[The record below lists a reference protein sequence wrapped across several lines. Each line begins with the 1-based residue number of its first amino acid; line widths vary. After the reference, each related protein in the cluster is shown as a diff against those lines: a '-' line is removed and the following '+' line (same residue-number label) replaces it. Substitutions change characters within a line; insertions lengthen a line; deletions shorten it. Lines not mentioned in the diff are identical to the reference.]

1 MKNAKCHS
9 QGNRT
14 SINQST
20 GLIIKTW
27 QKKKKAPMMCSL
39 VKKGSFLTCCANST
53 MIALARSSN
62 SSLVFFF
69 CFFRVAATSESGL
82 FFQSYNLS
90 IQEHFFY
97 VRSISKALTKL
108 SKLITKVNVKAP
120 GNPNVYHTNVEESV
134 LLRHFM
140 EPKVPTMCLAA
151 PPLNEKLKYHT
162 AHWLPTSS

>member
-1 MKNAKCHS
+1 MPFIGKQNQYQSKYWLDYKDMAKEEKSSYDVLSCKEGKLSDLLRKLHNDRLGPLLEFIS
-9 QGNRT
+9 GVLLLLLQSSSHVRVRT
-14 SINQST
+14 
-20 GLIIKTW
+20 LFPIIQPIDLGT
-27 QKKKKAPMMCSL
+27 
-39 VKKGSFLTCCANST
+39 
-53 MIALARSSN
+53 
-62 SSLVFFF
+62 
-69 CFFRVAATSESGL
+69 
-82 FFQSYNLS
+82 
-90 IQEHFFY
+90 FFY

-162 AHWLPTSS
+162 AHRLPTSS